1 MGKVFIS
8 GTFDLLHSG
17 HLAFIEEASKHGDLY
32 VGVSSDKTIE
42 TVRGYKPVN
51 SQDER
56 LQLVKS
62 LKYVTE
68 AWINSGSGVLDF
80 AEEVLKLNP
89 DLFFIRSDSY
99 TKDKEAFCKNNN
111 LKYIVAEASYQ
122 KQENLC
128 SDSIIHNCG
137 IPYKINLAGAWM
149 DQHFVNKVYPG
160 SVITISVDP
169 DPRFDSNLSL
179 STNTRNKAIDLWGPT
194 IPLENKERLAKQLF
208 CYENEPMPNKK
219 YVFGSQNAIGLVF
232 PGINKLNYSNSY
244 WPYRIDSILKEE
256 IISWLE
262 SVLWLVPLGST
273 PTFDNIYDN
282 MNIIPRYITRLSNA
296 ANDAWNAIGSMNI
309 EDFGTCVL
317 NSFKAQLKM
326 FPRMVNDFIWKK
338 IEDSISK
345 AYGYKL
351 ANCCGESYLILVS
364 DSSIENG
371 FQVKIR
377 RG

>member
-32 VGVSSDKTIE
+32 VGISSDKTIE
-42 TVRGYKPVN
+42 SVRGYKPVN

-56 LQLVKS
+56 LHLVKS

-89 DLFFIRSDSY
+89 DLFFIRLDSY
-99 TKDKEAFCKNNN
+99 TEDKEAFCKKNN
-111 LKYIVAEASYQ
+111 LKYLVAEASYQ
-122 KQENLC
+122 KPENLC

-137 IPYKINLAGAWM
+137 IPYKITLAGAWM
-149 DQHFVNKVYPG
+149 DQHFVNRVYPG

-194 IPLENKERLAKQLF
+194 IPLEDRERLAKQLF

-262 SVLWLVPLGST
+262 SILWLVPLGST
-273 PTFDNIYDN
+273 PDFCDIYEN
-282 MNIIPRYITRLSNA
+282 MNVTPRYITRLSNA
-296 ANDAWNAIGSMNI
+296 ANDAWNAIGNMNI

-351 ANCCGESYLILVS
+351 ANCCGERYLILVS